1 MMDRTAVTVKVSIPE
16 LVRKALKEFWSD
28 VGDLQA
34 AFLCRIL
41 TQVVDMELNEFIGA
55 AWHERNAPARKTTR
69 AGYRKRRFTVFN
81 RDVTLRIPRA
91 RVAGF
96 RSRFLGFRQRRHA
109 DFDQAVLSLYIAGAS
124 MRETTAALHEM
135 FGTSVSPTTVSHIVR
150 TLDAEREAFQSRRL
164 DDDYRYLVL
173 DAMHLH
179 CLPLPASQLKGV
191 QPGTAAAS
199 VAVLLVRGI
208 RPDGTRETIDYRL
221 ATGEAEDAWEPF
233 LADLFQRGLEG
244 KNTRLFV
251 HDGADGLANAIHA
264 VYGPVDH
271 QRCICHKLGNV
282 WAATEHKD
290 KHKSIRREAAAVYDV
305 DTAEEAWE
313 RLAAWSHKW
322 APLEPRAVA
331 SFCTDFEDTLRF
343 LDVPKAH
350 RHWITTSNPAERE
363 IRELRRRLRPM
374 GVLQG
379 VPSADR
385 LVYVAVR
392 KVSPERRDAIPYS
405 LWTTQKHYGLKR
417 RRSRKARPYR
427 PDIHALHK
435 ELYCALRQLCLSQDR
450 RKRP

>member
-1 MMDRTAVTVKVSIPE
+1 MDKTAVAVNVSIPE
-16 LVRKALKEFWSD
+16 LVRKAVREFWSD
-28 VGDLQA
+28 VDDLLV
-34 AFLCRIL
+34 AFLCKL
-41 TQVVDMELNEFIGA
+41 LVQVVDMELDEFIGA

-81 RDVTLRIPRA
+81 RDVSLRIPRA
-91 RVAGF
+91 RTAGF
-96 RSRFLGFRQRRHA
+96 RSRFLGFRKRRHA
-109 DFDQAVLSLYIAGAS
+109 DFDQVVLSLYIAGAS

-150 TLDAEREAFQSRRL
+150 TLDAEREGFQSRRL

-173 DAMHLH
+173 DAMHLD
-179 CLPLPASQLKGV
+179 CLPLPAPQLKGV

-208 RPDGTRETIDYRL
+208 RPDGTRETIDFRL

-244 KNTRLFV
+244 ENTKLFV

-264 VYGPVDH
+264 VYGPVGH

-282 WAATEHKD
+282 WDATEHKD
-290 KHKSIRREAAAVYDV
+290 KHKSIRKEAAAVYDV

-322 APLEPRAVA
+322 AELEPRAVA
-331 SFCTDFEDTLRF
+331 SFCTDFEDTLSF

-350 RHWITTSNPAERE
+350 RHWVTTSNPAERA

-379 VPSADR
+379 LPSANR
-385 LVYVAVR
+385 LVYIAVR
-392 KVSPERRDAIPYS
+392 KVNHERRNAIPYS
-405 LWTTQKHYGLKR
+405 LWTTQQHYRLKR
-417 RRSRKARPYR
+417 RRHRKVRSHR

-435 ELYCALRQLCLSQDR
+435 ELYSALRQLCPSRDR